1 MAYATEM
8 FDRHQV
14 SEETYRMAID
24 QFGPR
29 WLTELSTM
37 MGYDTL
43 LAYNANSFQIDL
55 PEGGPEPVL
64 PV

>member
-8 FDRHQV
+8 FNNHRVSQV
-14 SEETYRMAID
+14 TFQTALH
-24 QFGPR
+24 QFGAR

-37 MGYDTL
+37 MCYYTL
-43 LAYNANSFQIDL
+43 LAYNANSFEIDL